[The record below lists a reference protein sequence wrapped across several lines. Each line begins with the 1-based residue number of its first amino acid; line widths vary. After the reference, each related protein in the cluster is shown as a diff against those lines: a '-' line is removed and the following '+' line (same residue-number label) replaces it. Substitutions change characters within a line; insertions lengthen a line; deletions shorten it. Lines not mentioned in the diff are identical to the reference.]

1 MNIHHEIIA
10 IDIRDSN
17 VANLENWFLIT
28 NYITSD
34 ATRMYLR
41 HCMTN
46 WKEYDNPYQM
56 VYIIND
62 HFFAH
67 SHENTFPEIDFQDGM
82 SEELLKFIIPI
93 QLSEIELYRSVL
105 IDWIFN
111 MQRKMPKTAKAFR
124 ALQKYEEDEF
134 IFHRNFVT
142 SVTSIS
148 VEGLGFVLKDI
159 LAPMDDRF
167 KAILQEFKNNYI
179 SDKYLTKIKLTRI
192 FIIDAYILGYSFRME
207 NEPKEHFFWNYYF
220 EEHLQ
225 MIQPFTF
232 DQEISVTL
240 NDVLDKIIK
249 VGIEN
254 LSDRDR
260 DILNK

>member
-1 MNIHHEIIA
+1 MINHHKIIA

-17 VANLENWFLIT
+17 VANLENWLLST
-28 NYITSD
+28 DYITAD

-46 WKEYDNPYQM
+46 WKEHDNPYQI

-82 SEELLKFIIPI
+82 SDELLQYVIPI
-93 QLSEIELYRSVL
+93 QINEIELYRSVL

-124 ALQKYEEDEF
+124 ALQKYEADDL
-134 IFHRNFVT
+134 IFHHSFVT
-142 SVTSIS
+142 CVTSIS
-148 VEGLGFVLKDI
+148 VEGLGFVLKDF

-167 KAILQEFKNNYI
+167 RAILQEFKNHYVT
-179 SDKYLTKIKLTRI
+179 DKYLTKIKLTRL
-192 FIIDAYILGYSFRME
+192 FIIDEYILGYSFRME

-225 MIQPFTF
+225 MLQPFTF

-240 NDVLDKIIK
+240 DDVLDKISK

-254 LSDRDR
+254 LSGHDRN
-260 DILNK
+260 ILNN

>member
-1 MNIHHEIIA
+1 MNKHHKIIA

-17 VANLENWFLIT
+17 VANLENWLLT
-28 NYITSD
+28 TDYITAD

-46 WKEYDNPYQM
+46 WKEYDNPYQI

-67 SHENTFPEIDFQDGM
+67 SHENTFPEIDFQDGI
-82 SEELLKFIIPI
+82 SDELLKYIIPV
-93 QLSEIELYRSVL
+93 QLNEIELYRSVL

-111 MQRKMPKTAKAFR
+111 LQRKMPKTAAAFR
-124 ALQKYEEDEF
+124 ALQKYEADEF
-134 IFHRNFVT
+134 IFHHSFVT
-142 SVTSIS
+142 CVTSIS
-148 VEGLGFVLKDI
+148 VEGLGFVLNDF

-179 SDKYLTKIKLTRI
+179 SDKYLRKIKLTRL
-192 FIIDAYILGYSFRME
+192 FIIDEYILGYSFRME

-220 EEHLQ
+220 EEHLK
-225 MIQPFTF
+225 MLQPFTF
-232 DQEISVTL
+232 DQEIAVTL
-240 NDVLDKIIK
+240 DDVLDKISTH
-249 VGIEN
+249 GIEN
-254 LSDRDR
+254 LSDHDR
-260 DILNK
+260 DILNN